1 VTETV
6 VRAPAPTEVAQPRS
20 WLTRLGRP
28 FSNPWG
34 KPRGLAAF
42 TWLYIV
48 WTIVPVIVA
57 VVFSFNDGRSR
68 SAWQGFSLRWYVG
81 DPDLSIWHD
90 PSMRSAPFPTLKL
103 AALTMLIAT
112 PIGVALAIGLARW
125 RGRGSRPANFLML
138 LPLVTPE
145 IIMGVSLFLVFSYLF
160 STIGTGTDAQVL
172 GHVTFTIS
180 FVVIVVR
187 GRLFAIGR
195 DYEEAAMDLGASPVQ
210 ALWLVLLP
218 MLRPAIFVSA
228 MVALAISLDDFVI
241 SQFLVGEANTVT
253 IPVRVYSAARL
264 GPTPATNALATTLL
278 VASLVVI
285 TIAAIGLRRMQRR
298 EGAEGS
304 GAEQLAR
311 LEI

>member
-6 VRAPAPTEVAQPRS
+6 VRAPAPAEVVRPQS

-34 KPRGLAAF
+34 KPRVLTAF

-48 WTIVPVIVA
+48 WTIAPVIVA

-68 SAWQGFSLRWYVG
+68 SAWQGFSLRWYFE

-90 PSMRSAPFPTLKL
+90 PSMRSALWQTLKL
-103 AALTMLIAT
+103 AALTTIIAT

-125 RGRGSRPANFLML
+125 RGRASRPANFLML

-180 FVVIVVR
+180 FVVIVIR
-187 GRLFAIGR
+187 GRLFAVGR
-195 DYEEAAMDLGASPVQ
+195 DYEEAAMDLGASPLQ

-264 GPTPATNALATTLL
+264 GPTPATNALATVLL
-278 VASLVVI
+278 VASLLTI
-285 TIAAIGLRRMQRR
+285 TIAALGLRRMQRR
-298 EGAEGS
+298 EGAKGS